1 MLDHIT
7 LKVSGLA
14 RSKAFYDA
22 ALKPLG
28 ITHLYGEA
36 QTFAGYGIA
45 PKAFFWIAVS
55 AEPISGTHV
64 ALAADNRTTVDA
76 FYKAALAAGAT
87 DNGKPGLRP
96 HYHETY
102 YAAFVLDP
110 DGHNIEAVCHHV
122 AP

>member
-1 MLDHIT
+1 MLDHVT

-28 ITHLYGEA
+28 ITHLYNEA
-36 QTFAGYGIA
+36 QTFAGYGIS
-45 PKAFFWIAVS
+45 PKAFFWIGVS
-55 AEPISGTHV
+55 AAPITGAHV
-64 ALAADNRTTVDA
+64 ALAADNRATVDV

-96 HYHETY
+96 HYHENY

-110 DGHNIEAVCHHV
+110 DGHNIEAVCHH
-122 AP
+122 AAS